1 MVVFDT
7 SLLVDAIRKKKAA
20 HDLIE
25 SYAGKER
32 IATTTINKYEVLR
45 GVTEKDASLV
55 SQWLDQFII
64 YDLEDSSLRISV
76 TIYKELGSTGKMVS
90 ELDVLIAGISAA
102 NHETLV
108 TRDRD
113 FLNIKSPKIIVL

>member
-7 SLLVDAIRKKKAA
+7 SLLIDAIRKKKAA
-20 HDLIE
+20 LNLIA

-32 IATTTINKYEVLR
+32 IATTAINKYEVLR

-55 SQWLDQFII
+55 SQWLDQFVI
-64 YDLEDSSLRISV
+64 YDLDDSALKEAV
-76 TIYKELGSTGKMVS
+76 TIYKELASRGKMVS

-108 TRDRD
+108 TKDRD
-113 FLNIKSPKIIVL
+113 FSSIQSPKIIVL

>member
-7 SLLVDAIRKKKAA
+7 SLLIDSIRKKKSAL
-20 HDLIE
+20 DLIA

-32 IATTTINKYEVLR
+32 IATTAINKYEVLR
-45 GVTEKDASLV
+45 GVTEKDANLV
-55 SQWLDQFII
+55 SELFDQFVI
-64 YDLEDSSLRISV
+64 YDLDDSALREAVI
-76 TIYKELGSTGKMVS
+76 IYKELAIRGKMVS

-113 FLNIKSPKIIVL
+113 FLNMHSSKIIVL